1 MTGCGRIGAAGRF
14 DHILIVPRQGARL
27 AGSPGGQLGGDAM
40 NVGSGTKAAG
50 EGGAGARDRKVPS
63 HEVTYARLR
72 DMILYGHLAPGQP
85 VTIQGLIQDLGAGMT
100 PVREAIRRLTAEGAL
115 LPQGNRR
122 VAVPPM
128 TLSML
133 EQVAFARLTIEPKLA
148 ELAAAHVTPALIAGL
163 EAADEEVNRAIGT
176 GNIPAYLAANH
187 AFHFA
192 LYEASDAP
200 VLVDLVRS
208 LWLRAGPSL
217 RAVIGRYG
225 RSAMPDRH
233 SEALEAMRRGDA
245 AALAQAVE
253 RDIQQGVDHVR
264 QALSEVPG

>member
-1 MTGCGRIGAAGRF
+1 MTE
-14 DHILIVPRQGARL
+14 
-27 AGSPGGQLGGDAM
+27 
-40 NVGSGTKAAG
+40 T
-50 EGGAGARDRKVPS
+50 RKIPT
-63 HEVTYARLR
+63 HEVTYVRLR
-72 DMILYGHLAPGQP
+72 DMILFGTLAPGQP
-85 VTIQGLIQDLGAGMT
+85 VTIQGLVTDLSAGMT
-100 PVREAIRRLTAEGAL
+100 PVREAIRRLAAEGAL

-122 VAVPPM
+122 VTVPRLDPS
-128 TLSML
+128 LL
-133 EQVAFARLTIEPKLA
+133 DQIAFARQTIEPHLA
-148 ELAAAHVTPALIAGL
+148 ELAAAKASPDLIARL
-163 EAADEEVNRAIGT
+163 EAHDSAVDQAIKAGD
-176 GNIPAYLAANH
+176 IHAYLESNH

-264 QALSEVPG
+264 QALSEG